1 MAGTSRGSGRG
12 FASMDPDKQRDIAR
26 KGGRAVSQD
35 RQHMADIGRK
45 GGQEVSQDTAHMSEI
60 GRKGGEASHGGRRT
74 AGPAPQ
80 SS

>member
-1 MAGTSRGSGRG
+1 
-12 FASMDPDKQRDIAR
+12 MDPQKQRDIAR

-60 GRKGGEASHGGRRT
+60 GRKGGEASHGGRR
-74 AGPAPQ
+74 GGLEQQQ
-80 SS
+80 SRSGRQGYGND